1 MSTLP
6 PLASLGGFLTRY
18 SGVVATADA
27 ARVAALLDDASAL
40 VREVAGSDY
49 VDDDGALDDVPAVLA
64 VIVTEVARRAYDNP
78 QALTGETVGNYSW
91 RGARTTGSSL
101 YLTTDERRTVRR
113 VAGKLCVGT
122 VDLEG
127 YLPVINVDDPVGE
140 LYGVENS
147 DNEDDSN

>member
-6 PLASLGGFLTRY
+6 PLASLGNFLTRY
-18 SGVVATADA
+18 SGVVATA
-27 ARVAALLDDASAL
+27 RLSALLDDASAL
-40 VREVAGSDY
+40 VRELAGSDY
-49 VDDDGALDDVPAVLA
+49 VDDDGELEDVPAVLA
-64 VIVTEVARRAYDNP
+64 VITIEIVRRAYDNP

-91 RGARTTGSSL
+91 RGARTNGSSL
-101 YLTTDERRTVRR
+101 YLTADERRTVRR

-127 YLPVINVDDPVGE
+127 YLPVINVGDPVGE

-147 DNEDDSN
+147 DDEDDSN